1 MDVARLR
8 PVEVIAIYKLD
19 HGVAIA
25 TDTGDMGYGTDVAIA
40 LEDMRQ
46 TSPGVIYLDTAEYLL
61 FNSEADGEVVRIR
74 KELKKT
80 IKLCHTTGGI
90 DLGQAVKNLI
100 QADISIKNAKVA
112 ILGFTFK
119 ENCPDTRN
127 TKIMD
132 IVRELNEYG
141 INPVIADPQAD
152 SAEAKSHYG
161 IDFEDISNITGCD
174 AVVLAVG
181 HDEFTNL
188 TQADFDRM
196 FASDDNSKRVLL
208 DIKGILDRKAYEKA
222 GYNYWRL

>member
-1 MDVARLR
+1 MNELSIIFNKMGIDTQAVLKAAGTKWNFLGFY
-8 PVEVIAIYKLD
+8 PGLVGGHCIGVDPYYLTYKAEQIGYHSQIILAGRRIND
-19 HGVAIA
+19 
-25 TDTGDMGYGTDVAIA
+25 DMGKYVA
-40 LEDMRQ
+40 EN
-46 TSPGVIYLDTAEYLL
+46 V
-61 FNSEADGEVVRIR
+61 
-74 KELKKT
+74 
-80 IKLCHTTGGI
+80 
-90 DLGQAVKNLI
+90 VKNLI

-161 IDFEDISNITGCD
+161 IEFEDISDITGCD

>member
-1 MDVARLR
+1 MYALILVSACLIPKERMDVARLR

-90 DLGQAVKNLI
+90 DLGQAAQYLPTHAKLPCLRRWKIGDKLPILAPENG
-100 QADISIKNAKVA
+100 SIK
-112 ILGFTFK
+112 IL
-119 ENCPDTRN
+119 ENHEN
-127 TKIMD
+127 
-132 IVRELNEYG
+132 
-141 INPVIADPQAD
+141 
-152 SAEAKSHYG
+152 
-161 IDFEDISNITGCD
+161 
-174 AVVLAVG
+174 
-181 HDEFTNL
+181 
-188 TQADFDRM
+188 
-196 FASDDNSKRVLL
+196 NS
-208 DIKGILDRKAYEKA
+208 
-222 GYNYWRL
+222 